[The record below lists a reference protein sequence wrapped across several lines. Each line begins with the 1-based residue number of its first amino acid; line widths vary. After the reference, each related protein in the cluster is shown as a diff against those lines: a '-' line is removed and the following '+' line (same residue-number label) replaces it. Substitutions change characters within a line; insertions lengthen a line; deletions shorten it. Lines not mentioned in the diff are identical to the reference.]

1 MDQSPLRRLI
11 IDEIAAGGPLSIE
24 RYWELCQYHPDY
36 GYYMC
41 RDPVGA
47 RGGFTTAPEISQLF
61 GEMIGI
67 WAMEQWR
74 AMGAPRHFHL
84 IECGPGHGTLM
95 ADLLRIAA
103 VLPDFLA
110 ACQLH
115 MIEISPHLK
124 DIQQRTL
131 SQIQQVAQCRSIN
144 WHDDITDVPLS
155 APVIIIGNEFFDAIP
170 MRQYVWKNEH
180 WRERR
185 VDYNGQEFVFTDAE
199 SRGDDAPFPPHI
211 APLQMGTRMTDGTI
225 MECAPLRDSHFDRI
239 LKIMDAQNGAA
250 LFIDY
255 GYEKFEFGDSLQAI
269 HKHKYSN
276 IIENQGVSDITS
288 HVNFERMTYQVK
300 DYNFN
305 VSLCNQGEFLISMGI
320 FDRTNQLKRAL
331 DSSKELRMNVQD
343 NVQDIDIAVKRLVS
357 VDQMGQIFK
366 VISINNFGRDDL
378 RKKPDREKQ
387 A

>member
-1 MDQSPLRRLI
+1 MNQSPLRRLI
-11 IDEIAAGGPLSIE
+11 IDEIAAGGPISVE

-41 RDPVGA
+41 RDPVGG
-47 RGGFTTAPEISQLF
+47 RGDFTTAPEISQLF

-131 SQIQQVAQCRSIN
+131 SQIQQVAQCRSID
-144 WHDDITDVPLS
+144 WHNDITDIPLS

-170 MRQYVWKNEH
+170 IRQYIWKNER

-199 SRGDDAPFPPHI
+199 ISADSMPLSPAAPPQKEATI
-211 APLQMGTRMTDGTI
+211 VDGNI
-225 MECAPLRDSHFDRI
+225 MEWSPIRDKICDRI
-239 LKIMDAQNGAA
+239 LQILKSYTGAA

-269 HKHKYSN
+269 YKHKYSN
-276 IIENQGVSDITS
+276 IFQNQGVSDITS
-288 HVNFERMTYQVK
+288 HINFGKMVDQVN
-300 DYNFN
+300 DYNLD
-305 VSLCNQGEFLISMGI
+305 VSLCNQGEFLISIGI
-320 FDRTNQLKRAL
+320 FDRANQLKRAL
-331 DSSKELRMNVQD
+331 DSDKELGIS
-343 NVQDIDIAVKRLVS
+343 VQDIDIAVKRLVS

-366 VISINNFGRDDL
+366 VISINNFSPAALPNKIDQ
-378 RKKPDREKQ
+378 ENQ

>member
-47 RGGFTTAPEISQLF
+47 RGDFTTAPEISQLF

-67 WAMEQWR
+67 WAMERWQ

-115 MIEISPHLK
+115 MIEISPHLR
-124 DIQQRTL
+124 DIQRQTL
-131 SQIQQVAQCRSIN
+131 SQVKQAAQCRNIT
-144 WHDDITDVPLS
+144 WHADIKDIPLS
-155 APVIIIGNEFFDAIP
+155 SPVIIIGNEFFDAIP
-170 MRQYVWKNEH
+170 IRQYIWKDER

-185 VDYNGQEFVFTDAE
+185 VEYNGQEFVLTDAE
-199 SRGDDAPFPPHI
+199 ISAVSMPLSPAAPPQKGATI
-211 APLQMGTRMTDGTI
+211 ADGAI
-225 MECAPLRDSHFDRI
+225 MEWAPIRDKICDQILQI
-239 LKIMDAQNGAA
+239 LKSHSGSA

-269 HKHKYSN
+269 YKHKYSN
-276 IIENQGVSDITS
+276 ILENQGVSDITS
-288 HVNFERMTYQVK
+288 HVNFEQMAYQVK

-305 VSLCNQGEFLISMGI
+305 ISLYNQREFLISTGI
-320 FDRTNQLKRAL
+320 FDRANQLKRAL
-331 DSSKELRMNVQD
+331 DLSKELGISA
-343 NVQDIDIAVKRLVS
+343 QDIDIAVKRLVS

-366 VISINNFGRDDL
+366 VISINNFSRNDL
-378 RKKPDREKQ
+378 RNKPDREKQ

>member
-1 MDQSPLRRLI
+1 MDQSPLRPLI

-47 RGGFTTAPEISQLF
+47 RGDFTTAPEISQLF

-67 WAMEQWR
+67 WAMERWQ

-115 MIEISPHLK
+115 MIEISPHLRG
-124 DIQQRTL
+124 IQQQTL
-131 SQIQQVAQCRSIN
+131 SQVKQVAQCRSID
-144 WHDDITDVPLS
+144 WHDGITDIPLS

-170 MRQYVWKNEH
+170 IRQYIWKNER
-180 WRERR
+180 WRERQ
-185 VDYNGQEFVFTDAE
+185 VDYNGQEFVLTDAE
-199 SRGDDAPFPPHI
+199 ISAVSMPLSPAAPPQKGATI
-211 APLQMGTRMTDGTI
+211 ADGAI
-225 MECAPLRDSHFDRI
+225 MEWAPIRDKICDQILQI
-239 LKIMDAQNGAA
+239 LKSHSGSA

-269 HKHKYSN
+269 YKHKYSN
-276 IIENQGVSDITS
+276 ILQNQGFSDITS
-288 HVNFERMTYQVK
+288 HVNFERIFDQVK

-305 VSLCNQGEFLISMGI
+305 ISLYNQREFLISTGI
-320 FDRTNQLKRAL
+320 FDRANQLKRAL
-331 DSSKELRMNVQD
+331 DSSKKLGIS
-343 NVQDIDIAVKRLVS
+343 VQDIDVAVKRLVS

-366 VISINNFGRDDL
+366 VISINNFSPVVLPNKLDQEN
-378 RKKPDREKQ
+378 KT
-387 A
+387 